1 MYCYM
6 SFRFSIVLTAFGTLA
21 IQSCV
26 FVVSDKER
34 SSADTLVA
42 VDSSQ
47 AHAVKDSVQIKPD
60 TAAGFKDTAKN
71 QLALPKGSIDTKNV
85 NPQELLAYAQ
95 SLIGTPYRYGST
107 NPAVGFDCSGFITHV
122 FSHFNLVVPRSS
134 IDFTHV
140 GKEIAVAD
148 AKPRDIILFTGTDS
162 SEHFVGHMGLVMTNQ
177 NSQLSFIHS
186 TSGKAHGVTI
196 TPLNDYYKGRYVKT
210 IRIFPANGL

>member
-1 MYCYM
+1 M
-6 SFRFSIVLTAFGTLA
+6 RFQLKLFFLAFGSFLLY
-21 IQSCV
+21 SCV
-26 FVVSDKER
+26 FVVTDGQE

-47 AHAVKDSVQIKPD
+47 AHAVKDTVQNKPD
-60 TAAGFKDTAKN
+60 TAFKDTAKN
-71 QLALPKGSIDTKNV
+71 KLSLPKGSIDTKNV

-95 SLIGTPYRYGST
+95 TLIGKPYKYGST

-140 GKEIAVAD
+140 GKEIGVAD
-148 AKPRDIILFTGTDS
+148 AKPGDIILFTGTDS

-186 TSGKAHGVTI
+186 SSGKAHGVTV

-210 IRIFPANGL
+210 IRIFPSNGL